1 MKPSVCACM
10 SVHRQVHSS
19 GDLQTPEEEAGT
31 PGTGATSGCR
41 MPNDSVGPK
50 LSSSAR
56 KIACLTTEL
65 SLEPS
70 LYYVYV
76 SVEEFSF
83 WY

>member
-1 MKPSVCACM
+1 M
-10 SVHRQVHSS
+10 SVHWQVHSS
-19 GDLQTPEEEAGT
+19 GGLQTPEEEAET
-31 PGTGATSGCR
+31 PGIGATSGCR

-56 KIACLTTEL
+56 TIACLTTEL

-83 WY
+83 